1 MSEAT
6 YFYRVDLFCKLEK
19 LLIVKETA
27 KQVVVTNSK
36 GRNERIAKDD
46 LDPLFARTPEKAL
59 VKHEERRQNEI
70 RALMDRIARIERE
83 IEAANENFKEKICG

>member
-6 YFYRVDLFCKLEK
+6 YLYRVDLFRKLER

-36 GRNERIAKDD
+36 GHNEHIAKGH
-46 LDPLFARTPEKAL
+46 LNPLFARTPEEAL
-59 VKHEERRQNEI
+59 VKYEEKRRNEI
-70 RALMDRIARIERE
+70 RALMDRIARIEWE
-83 IEAANENFKEKICG
+83 IEAAKANFEEKIWN